1 MTDPMQRAIQ
11 RVLQGEP
18 TKRVARELGLPPS
31 SVRYFAKRRR
41 AQIEAQEEVARE
53 QTGTHSTGQIEG
65 TPKTV
70 NPVGWLEDAR
80 KIQAWL
86 MKDIARQLYGKDVRL
101 RDLVVTFGIITDKIH
116 QADAMALEGFRE
128 GVGVAATAQATVIIK
143 VQEGNEV
150 MTLEEFVGRPP
161 SLAAGSAESVGPE
174 HA

>member
-1 MTDPMQRAIQ
+1 M
-11 RVLQGEP
+11 
-18 TKRVARELGLPPS
+18 
-31 SVRYFAKRRR
+31 
-41 AQIEAQEEVARE
+41 ARE
-53 QTGTHSTGQIEG
+53 QTVPTRSGSTGQIEG
-65 TPKTV
+65 IPKTV

-128 GVGVAATAQATVIIK
+128 GVGVAATAQATVVIM
-143 VQEGNEV
+143 VQEGGKTV
-150 MTLEEFVGRPP
+150 TLEEFVGRPP

-174 HA
+174 HGGGGLT